1 MCAYVH
7 DNFISNS
14 FAVRRNFTWDAS
26 KLTHI
31 YCNPDDWSCKGH
43 LYVELA
49 RALARSGFDVS
60 FERERLLEDLSP
72 RIFFVGADYELKAA
86 KRNALFWAS
95 DLRVLLHVEPYKLR
109 LKPNMIDVVLS
120 TTFDVSAIKA
130 GATIY
135 FPYFYLSMWQ
145 FQGVNLKDLS
155 RRDPPMSKPERKF
168 AAYATSHCKAA
179 HRSTFYDF
187 IARRYKPAHFLNKRC
202 GREDLSFN
210 DGRSSDRRDET
221 RWLTTVAHDLSA
233 FKFAIVFENADV
245 PGYITEKML
254 AARISGTVPVYYGS
268 DVVYDIFNRDAFID
282 CTPDRGLDETL
293 ETSYERC
300 SAKIRRVDTN
310 ETAWREIYLA
320 PLLKRSVDAPARF
333 LADVFHDLLSKRRES
348 VSSKSYRF
356 DCSSM
361 DRVSWSH
368 PKVYSIAGC

>member
-7 DNFISNS
+7 NNFISNS

-26 KLTHI
+26 KFTHI

-145 FQGVNLKDLS
+145 IP
-155 RRDPPMSKPERKF
+155 RCKF
-168 AAYATSHCKAA
+168 K
-179 HRSTFYDF
+179 
-187 IARRYKPAHFLNKRC
+187 
-202 GREDLSFN
+202 
-210 DGRSSDRRDET
+210 
-221 RWLTTVAHDLSA
+221 
-233 FKFAIVFENADV
+233 
-245 PGYITEKML
+245 
-254 AARISGTVPVYYGS
+254 
-268 DVVYDIFNRDAFID
+268 
-282 CTPDRGLDETL
+282 GLE
-293 ETSYERC
+293 
-300 SAKIRRVDTN
+300 
-310 ETAWREIYLA
+310 
-320 PLLKRSVDAPARF
+320 P
-333 LADVFHDLLSKRRES
+333 
-348 VSSKSYRF
+348 
-356 DCSSM
+356 
-361 DRVSWSH
+361 
-368 PKVYSIAGC
+368 

>member
-1 MCAYVH
+1 
-7 DNFISNS
+7 
-14 FAVRRNFTWDAS
+14 
-26 KLTHI
+26 
-31 YCNPDDWSCKGH
+31 
-43 LYVELA
+43 
-49 RALARSGFDVS
+49 
-60 FERERLLEDLSP
+60 
-72 RIFFVGADYELKAA
+72 
-86 KRNALFWAS
+86 
-95 DLRVLLHVEPYKLR
+95 
-109 LKPNMIDVVLS
+109 
-120 TTFDVSAIKA
+120 
-130 GATIY
+130 
-135 FPYFYLSMWQ
+135 
-145 FQGVNLKDLS
+145 
-155 RRDPPMSKPERKF
+155 
-168 AAYATSHCKAA
+168 
-179 HRSTFYDF
+179 
-187 IARRYKPAHFLNKRC
+187 
-202 GREDLSFN
+202 
-210 DGRSSDRRDET
+210 
-221 RWLTTVAHDLSA
+221 LTTVAHDLSA

-310 ETAWREIYLA
+310 ETAWREIYMA